1 MIITTLVLNV
11 TNLPETQYY
20 SRVLLVTCDH
30 LLQYCAPNKTGIKK
44 AVLIE
49 YAFHFV
55 AGDLYPLATDVELA
69 KFRDSDPQGRLTVKT
84 EPARRVRPELYIR
97 GGPKTGRAAAKT

>member
-1 MIITTLVLNV
+1 M
-11 TNLPETQYY
+11 
-20 SRVLLVTCDH
+20 TCDH
-30 LLQYCAPNKTGIKK
+30 LLQYCAPNTTEIPVKK

-49 YAFHFV
+49 LAFHFV

-97 GGPKTGRAAAKT
+97 LYS

>member
-11 TNLPETQYY
+11 TSLPETQYY

-30 LLQYCAPNKTGIKK
+30 LLQYCAPNKTEIKK

-49 YAFHFV
+49 LAFRFV
-55 AGDLYPLATDVELA
+55 AGDLYPPATDVELA
-69 KFRDSDPQGRLTVKT
+69 RFRDSDPQGRLVEKT
-84 EPARRVRPELYIR
+84 EPARRVRPDLYIR
-97 GGPKTGRAAAKT
+97 VNIQQHCDG

>member
-1 MIITTLVLNV
+1 M
-11 TNLPETQYY
+11 
-20 SRVLLVTCDH
+20 
-30 LLQYCAPNKTGIKK
+30 
-44 AVLIE
+44 
-49 YAFHFV
+49 

-97 GGPKTGRAAAKT
+97 ELWFQIASLLHDPPGVAHSL